1 MRIIAQGLKI
11 FGREH
16 IQSQIDTYIEADRK
30 TNLIVGFDMVNEEE
44 YSEPIDFF
52 LDQILEAKMK
62 LGDRFTLYLHAGETY
77 NRSNS

>member
-16 IQSQIDTYIEADRK
+16 IQSQIDTYIQADSK

-44 YSEPIDFF
+44 YSEPIDYF
-52 LDQILEAKMK
+52 LD
-62 LGDRFTLYLHAGETY
+62 
-77 NRSNS
+77 